1 MSLFSNKSEDK
12 GGNRGCLQS
21 CFSGAGRRVSHKK
34 QTVTKIISNL
44 SRIVMRRDNADFI
57 FQHKEKTFL
66 DNVMTFF
73 K

>member
-1 MSLFSNKSEDK
+1 MFAKLLFRLKS
-12 GGNRGCLQS
+12 Q
-21 CFSGAGRRVSHKK
+21 K

-66 DNVMTFF
+66 DNVMTFLCDF
-73 K
+73 KKSVIPIFGKCEF

>member
-1 MSLFSNKSEDK
+1 MFAKLLFRLKS
-12 GGNRGCLQS
+12 Q
-21 CFSGAGRRVSHKK
+21 K

>member
-1 MSLFSNKSEDK
+1 MFAKLLFRLKS
-12 GGNRGCLQS
+12 Q
-21 CFSGAGRRVSHKK
+21 K

-44 SRIVMRRDNADFI
+44 SRIVMRRDDNADFI
-57 FQHKEKTFL
+57 FQQKEKTFL